1 MKCRPQRVLASL
13 AFTALLACMPC
24 FASASAQDAASAE
37 AAVRR
42 ADAAWAAAAGTGNI
56 DAWMAFTTA
65 DAILMLPTQPL
76 ASGTDAVRH
85 AVAGLLAL
93 PRLSLEWH
101 ATSVQISPAGDLAH
115 VLGTYAVEH
124 GGPGSAS
131 VKNRGRIIELWRK
144 HPDGTWKCIVASW
157 SAEGDNG
164 NTATPPAAAPAI
176 ASQAAMP
183 MPVTKYGDAPVNY
196 AQAIRQYFH
205 DHLKDPES
213 IRYQEITRPEQGSLA
228 GVSGS
233 VFMRET
239 RDDGWIVKATIDA
252 KNTRGEYVGLK
263 TYKFLFHGERMVRA
277 LAPLPS
283 DEIKD

>member
-1 MKCRPQRVLASL
+1 MKHRPERVFASL

-24 FASASAQDAASAE
+24 FASPSAPDAASAE

-56 DAWMAFTTA
+56 DAWMAYTTA
-65 DAILMLPTQPL
+65 DAILLLPAQPL
-76 ASGTDAVRH
+76 ASGTDAVRS

-101 ATSVQISPAGDLAH
+101 AIAVQISPAGDLAH
-115 VLGTYAVEH
+115 VLGTYAFEH
-124 GGPGSAS
+124 GGPDDAS
-131 VKNRGRIIELWRK
+131 VKNRGRVIELWRK

-157 SAEGDNG
+157 SADGDNG
-164 NTATPPAAAPAI
+164 NTAAPQAAAPAI
-176 ASQAAMP
+176 ASQAA

-196 AQAIRQYFH
+196 AQAIRQYFQ

-213 IRYQEITRPEQGSLA
+213 IRYQEITRPEQGSIA

-252 KNTRGEYVGLK
+252 KNARGDYVGLK

-283 DEIKD
+283 GEMKD